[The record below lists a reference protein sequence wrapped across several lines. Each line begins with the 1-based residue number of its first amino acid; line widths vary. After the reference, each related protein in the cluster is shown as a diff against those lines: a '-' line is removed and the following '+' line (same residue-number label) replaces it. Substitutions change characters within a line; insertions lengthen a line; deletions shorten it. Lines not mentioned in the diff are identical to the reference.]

1 VVRHHPISNLSRA
14 PEVLRPTDASA
25 GRRGRGRAHV
35 EAVPLQREGPAR
47 TLNRMSSLPTLS
59 LALNVA
65 LLVPVVGSLLI
76 DAAWVSSAYGPRT
89 GARGIV
95 LAVYVA
101 ILVASVSL
109 LLHPEPAAITALL
122 GVQVSYKLLTPI
134 TVGTLRNPVVLS
146 NLGIA
151 AVHLLS
157 LRALRG

>member
-1 VVRHHPISNLSRA
+1 
-14 PEVLRPTDASA
+14 
-25 GRRGRGRAHV
+25 
-35 EAVPLQREGPAR
+35 
-47 TLNRMSSLPTLS
+47 MSSLPTLS